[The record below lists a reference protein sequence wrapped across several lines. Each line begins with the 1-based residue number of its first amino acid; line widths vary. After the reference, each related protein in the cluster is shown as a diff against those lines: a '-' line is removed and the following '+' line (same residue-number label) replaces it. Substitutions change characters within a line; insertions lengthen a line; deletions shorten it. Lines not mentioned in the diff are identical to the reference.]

1 MAGGEKE
8 GAKLDGQVKQKLMP
22 LTSEA
27 VAACLPSGQY
37 KPFPANQFAL
47 MTSTGAKGGPVNFS
61 QIAVMLGQQELEG
74 RRVPLSPSGCT
85 APCFAPYELSARA
98 GGYITDRFL
107 TGVRPPDFYFH
118 CMAGREGLV
127 DTAVK
132 TSRSGY
138 LQRCL
143 IKHLEP
149 LQVAY
154 DHTVRATAAAD
165 DLRCMHLLT
174 TARSALRCMHLLTTA
189 RSARRRASAACM
201 HVLTTALHPRRCAP
215 QPTAP

>member
-85 APCFAPYELSARA
+85 ARGARGHGCEDVALGLPAALPHQASRAAPGR
-98 GGYITDRFL
+98 
-107 TGVRPPDFYFH
+107 VRPH
-118 CMAGREGLV
+118 G
-127 DTAVK
+127 
-132 TSRSGY
+132 
-138 LQRCL
+138 
-143 IKHLEP
+143 
-149 LQVAY
+149 
-154 DHTVRATAAAD
+154 
-165 DLRCMHLLT
+165 
-174 TARSALRCMHLLTTA
+174 
-189 RSARRRASAACM
+189 
-201 HVLTTALHPRRCAP
+201 ALHSRR
-215 QPTAP
+215 

>member
-107 TGVRPPDFYFH
+107 TGVRPPEFYFH

-154 DHTVRATAAAD
+154 DHTVRSTAAAE
-165 DLRCMHLLT
+165 DLP
-174 TARSALRCMHLLTTA
+174 
-189 RSARRRASAACM
+189 CM
-201 HVLTTALHPRRCAP
+201 HVLTTAHRAHRCAP